1 MRKPFMRDLLR
12 LRRLR
17 GQIEWEIG
25 LTRILEQPY
34 QNSKIAKNAILRVNF
49 KVEYLLAHKELEGA
63 KTIKIKVLRVSFPTH
78 LVSPH
83 SEFG

>member
-1 MRKPFMRDLLR
+1 MHDFGNSTSYSYSG
-12 LRRLR
+12 
-17 GQIEWEIG
+17 GQIEWEMG

-49 KVEYLLAHKELEGA
+49 KGAYLSAHKELEGA
-63 KTIKIKVLRVSFPTH
+63 QTIKIKALRVSFPIQ

-83 SEFG
+83 SELG